1 MEELLKKE
9 EGFTSWRFKLNRIL
23 GRISELLKGS
33 KGKCVLTNVDGV
45 ISWEPVEERE
55 IETRNEVSS
64 LKVEGVL
71 TATNV
76 SINGIANFDCNVTV
90 SSNIEA
96 KGMSLTDVLVM
107 KGNGRSEAIYA
118 TEKGLTLGSIVA
130 GSKSVEL
137 PSMLLLG
144 QNATIGATK
153 DTVSIYGKACP
164 MKLNTENGYAEFPY
178 GVKTRE
184 LYLSNGL
191 LNEKSYSGNAA
202 TATRLKSPVKIFGN
216 DFTGERELTG
226 QIKDCSGIIL
236 NKGSKLMFIHGIGS
250 AGAGWFECNGN
261 TLEWTG
267 RLRPKSLNVITEH
280 YASWYD
286 FDEKMDVGDV
296 ISLNFNSETEAYAKV
311 NSTKKHP
318 LGVVTNDYAIAVGR
332 QTEKS
337 YPVCNKGRVKAKVE
351 GPVKLGDNLTVGSLD
366 GVLRAMNSKDKAYEA
381 WAVALE
387 HSDNEEVKLVKIHI
401 I

>member
-9 EGFTSWRFKLNRIL
+9 EGLTSWRLKLNRIL
-23 GRISELLKGS
+23 GKLGDLLKGS
-33 KGKCVLTNVDGV
+33 KGKCVLTSVDGV
-45 ISWEPVEERE
+45 VSWEPVVEKE
-55 IETRNEVSS
+55 IESRNEVSS
-64 LKVEGVL
+64 LKVDGIL

-76 SINGIANFDCNVTV
+76 SINGIANFDCNVSV

-96 KGMSLTDVLVM
+96 KGLSLTDVLVL

-118 TEKGLTLGSIVA
+118 TEKGLTLGSIVVGDKA
-130 GSKSVEL
+130 IEL

-153 DTVSIYGKACP
+153 DSVSIYGKACP

-178 GVKTRE
+178 GIRTRE
-184 LYLSNGL
+184 IQLPNGML
-191 LNEKSYSGNAA
+191 TDKEYSGNAA
-202 TATRLKSPVKIFGN
+202 SATKLKSPVKIFGTE
-216 DFTGERELTG
+216 FTGERELTG

-250 AGAGWFECNGN
+250 AGAGWFECNGDI
-261 TLEWTG
+261 LEWTG

-280 YASWYD
+280 YASWYE
-286 FDEKMDVGDV
+286 FNEKMDVGDV
-296 ISLNFNSETEAYAKV
+296 ISLNFDSETEAYAKV
-311 NSTKKHP
+311 NSIKKHP
-318 LGVVTNDYAIAVGR
+318 LGVVTNDYAIAVGT
-332 QTEKS
+332 QTSKS

-351 GPVKLGDNLTVGSLD
+351 GKVKLGDNLTVGSID
-366 GVLRAMNSKDKAYEA
+366 GVLRPMTSKDKAYEA

-387 HSDNEEVKLVKIHI
+387 YSDDERVKLVKVHI